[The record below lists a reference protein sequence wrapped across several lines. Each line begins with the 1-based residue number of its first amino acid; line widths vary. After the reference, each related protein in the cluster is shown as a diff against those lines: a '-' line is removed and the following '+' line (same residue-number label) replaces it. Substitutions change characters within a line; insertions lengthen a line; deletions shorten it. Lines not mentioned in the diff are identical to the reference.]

1 MNTLQ
6 YFIKIANK
14 NKILIIAYIAIL
26 IAFTS
31 LSMSSYEDAYSKRP
45 LNIGIVKQED
55 SQFGNSLIEH
65 LGKGNTL
72 YHYDSQEL
80 AELDL
85 YTRFIDGIVVVPVD
99 SERILLET
107 DDSPLSIRTDVTN
120 SQSIFLQRAVETY
133 ALYYK
138 AMVDAGKLDL
148 HKLSTVLDERVEVVF
163 STDRSPLEKKFHG
176 FANVYGFVI
185 MMILFRLLG
194 DLSISF
200 NKKDIQIRNRISPK
214 SDARLKGEIS
224 LAQMIIALLVF
235 VLVTGFILTVFLPEM
250 LRSRS
255 LGFYLLILF
264 LWTAVVAL
272 LSGLIN
278 QLSKTRSLNLT
289 IGNMLPL
296 IIMFLSGSMLPIQ
309 FMPVFMQ
316 RIARFSPLFYYNKGI
331 MSISEGDFDIGGEL
345 LIIAAF
351 GLAFYLSSLYLSKE
365 RKTRTLSS

>member
-31 LSMSSYEDAYSKRP
+31 LSMSSSEDAYSKRP

-163 STDRSPLEKKFHG
+163 STDRSPLEKK
-176 FANVYGFVI
+176 
-185 MMILFRLLG
+185 
-194 DLSISF
+194 
-200 NKKDIQIRNRISPK
+200 RNSMDSR
-214 SDARLKGEIS
+214 
-224 LAQMIIALLVF
+224 MC
-235 VLVTGFILTVFLPEM
+235 TG
-250 LRSRS
+250 
-255 LGFYLLILF
+255 
-264 LWTAVVAL
+264 
-272 LSGLIN
+272 
-278 QLSKTRSLNLT
+278 
-289 IGNMLPL
+289 
-296 IIMFLSGSMLPIQ
+296 
-309 FMPVFMQ
+309 
-316 RIARFSPLFYYNKGI
+316 
-331 MSISEGDFDIGGEL
+331 
-345 LIIAAF
+345 
-351 GLAFYLSSLYLSKE
+351 LSS
-365 RKTRTLSS
+365 